1 MIVAKAPLRIS
12 FLGGGTDFS
21 SYFGSQGFGQVL
33 GTAIDRFVY
42 VMLDAQPGFEK
53 SRFKFTYRKVEEVEK
68 TSDFRHPVVRSI
80 LEELNIETP
89 LNLATMANLPGRSG
103 LGSSS
108 AFTVALYS
116 AIFQHLRKE
125 VRAERV
131 AEMAVNLERIRIG
144 EPGGLQDQYHSAMGG
159 FRSYKFQSNG
169 VTVSKELLNDEKK
182 KLIESGLALIA
193 TNSVR
198 DSATYSA
205 KHEERIKNKK
215 SLRELDSMRDI
226 CVEATEEIESA
237 NTRDTFAILV
247 NAVRE
252 SWLIKRDQI
261 GDYSEEVLKIID
273 KAESVGA
280 EALKLCGAG
289 GAGFVLVLAKP
300 EKIESIVEYFPKSHI
315 VRPKLYEK
323 GVTTFGF

>member
-21 SYFGSQGFGQVL
+21 SYFGTQGFGQVL
-33 GTAIDRFVY
+33 GTSIDRFVY

-68 TSDFRHPVVRSI
+68 VSDFRHPVVRSL
-80 LEELNIETP
+80 LEEFNIETP
-89 LNLATMANLPGRSG
+89 LNLATMASLPGRSG

-116 AIFQHLRKE
+116 AIFQHLQKE
-125 VRAERV
+125 VSAERV

-144 EPGGLQDQYHSAMGG
+144 EPGGLQDQYHSAIGG
-159 FRSYKFQSNG
+159 FRSYKFQKSG
-169 VTVSKELLNDEKK
+169 VTVSKDLLNYEKK

-205 KHEERIKNKK
+205 RHEANMKNKK

-226 CVEATEEIESA
+226 CVEATKEIECA
-237 NTRDTFAILV
+237 NTKDSFAILV

-252 SWLIKRDQI
+252 SWVIKRDQI
-261 GDYSEEVLKIID
+261 GDCSEEVLRIID

-289 GAGFVLVLAKP
+289 GAGFVLILTKP
-300 EKIESIVEYFPKSHI
+300 EKIESILEYFPKSHI
-315 VRPKLYEK
+315 VRPNFYEK
-323 GVTTFGF
+323 GVTTFEF